1 MPRFYLNSLKILPV
15 DPGISLCDFD
25 PMAVIQELRR
35 RSKQVV
41 LPVIGACVLG
51 YFTYHTVQGD
61 RGLLAYGRLNQEVTR
76 AKNTLDSLQQ
86 DRAKLERRTDL
97 LRNDSLDLDM
107 LEERARQTF
116 DLVHPD
122 DLVVFLPARKN

>member
-1 MPRFYLNSLKILPV
+1 MFAS
-15 DPGISLCDFD
+15 
-25 PMAVIQELRR
+25 MAVIKELRR

-41 LPVIGACVLG
+41 FPVIGACVLG

-61 RGLLAYGRLNQEVTR
+61 RGLLAFGRLNQEVSR
-76 AKNTLDSLQQ
+76 AKTTLDSLRQE
-86 DRAKLERRTDL
+86 RERLERRTDL

-116 DLVHPD
+116 NLVHPD
-122 DLVVFLPARKN
+122 DLVVFLPSEKD

>member
-1 MPRFYLNSLKILPV
+1 
-15 DPGISLCDFD
+15 
-25 PMAVIQELRR
+25 MAVIQELRR

-41 LPVIGACVLG
+41 FPVIGACVLG

-61 RGLLAYGRLNQEVTR
+61 RGLLAYGRLSQEVTR
-76 AKNTLDSLQQ
+76 AKATLDSLQT
-86 DRAKLERRTDL
+86 RRETFERRTDL

-122 DLVVFLPARKN
+122 DLIVFLPVQKR

>member
-1 MPRFYLNSLKILPV
+1 
-15 DPGISLCDFD
+15 
-25 PMAVIQELRR
+25 MAVIQELRR

-76 AKNTLDSLQQ
+76 AQATLDTLRQQ
-86 DRAKLERRTDL
+86 REKVERRTDL
-97 LRNDSLDLDM
+97 LRSDSLDLDM
-107 LEERARQTF
+107 LEERARQSF

-122 DLVVFLPARKN
+122 DLVVFLPTKKQ

>member
-1 MPRFYLNSLKILPV
+1 
-15 DPGISLCDFD
+15 
-25 PMAVIQELRR
+25 MAVIQELRR

-61 RGLLAYGRLNQEVTR
+61 RGLLAYGRLSQEVSR
-76 AKNTLDSLQQ
+76 AEATLDSLQQ
-86 DRAKLERRTDL
+86 RREILERRTDL

-122 DLVVFLPARKN
+122 DLVIFLPAPKD